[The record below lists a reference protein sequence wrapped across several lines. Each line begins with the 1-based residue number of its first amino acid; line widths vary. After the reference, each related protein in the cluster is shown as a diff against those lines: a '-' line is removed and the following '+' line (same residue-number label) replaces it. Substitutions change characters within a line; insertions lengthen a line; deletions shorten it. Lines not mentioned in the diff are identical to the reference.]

1 MGSVSGMFR
10 SDQSIIWPGLLLTCC
25 LGIGSHSLQTIRRFQ
40 PLPEYMR
47 LGASSECRMPSY
59 SQLPVSRGI
68 LLALTRSMTDQCIN
82 VQCRDIY
89 RQTFC
94 QENKEEPD

>member
-40 PLPEYMR
+40 PLPEYITLR
-47 LGASSECRMPSY
+47 ESEYRMPSY

-68 LLALTRSMTDQCIN
+68 LLALTKSMTDQCIN

-89 RQTFC
+89 RKKDVLPGEQ
-94 QENKEEPD
+94 KGA